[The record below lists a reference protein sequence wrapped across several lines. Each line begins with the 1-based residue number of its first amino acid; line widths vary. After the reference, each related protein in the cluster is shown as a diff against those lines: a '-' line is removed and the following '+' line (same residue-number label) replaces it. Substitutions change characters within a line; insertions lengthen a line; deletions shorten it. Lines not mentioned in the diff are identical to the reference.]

1 MLTEN
6 RSKVERV
13 PDVIRKHEEKASGIG
28 LSDKGA
34 QSTTKKI
41 VSASIESRKKL
52 MMLDDAL
59 K

>member
-1 MLTEN
+1 
-6 RSKVERV
+6 V